1 MATLQSQFIKFHDTI
16 KLDADDKKVLIEKRK
31 EVEEIINNGVSEF
44 EKSFFNQ
51 GSYSTYTGILPI
63 DEGDYDLD
71 RGLKIDVDR
80 HSNSPKEVKKFIFDA
95 LASEFGENR
104 VKVKNPCVTVSFP
117 EDNVHIDIAVYCT
130 ENDNYFLARGK
141 LNSTDENIKWE
152 EADPVEL
159 TKKINNAMEN
169 SEDRNQ
175 FRRVIRYLKRWKDLK
190 FKNQDNRPTGIGISV
205 FAINNF
211 SVSKKVEDEIYKKIS
226 VTIRLAGKNRLD
238 TALSIYGPIL
248 EKRKELTLGDA
259 YSSYNGYVYADAL
272 TAMPYMY
279 QLNKSTMGPLP
290 LLPYAG
296 EGTSIVF
303 GGYNS
308 VPKLVG
314 ERLRIYGADR
324 YKTAVEIAKA
334 FKSKLNKD
342 VDTIVLAS
350 GEDYPDALCAGPLA
364 SSKNAAILLTKSK
377 TLNEDTREYIKSNT
391 NIKNIIIVGGE
402 KSISS
407 SVENELKTLR

>member
-1 MATLQSQFIKFHDTI
+1 MKIKKKLAVTLTLLMTLSIVPTNNYALENNKVNETKKEEIVITKDNN
-16 KLDADDKKVLIEKRK
+16 DKKLEDTSDKTKNTLSVTRISGSDRYDTSFKIQEFLTKDEFSYYAVFASGEGFSDALSAGILA
-31 EVEEIINNGVSEF
+31 GEF
-44 EKSFFNQ
+44 EAPL
-51 GSYSTYTGILPI
+51 ILVRKDSI
-63 DEGDYDLD
+63 
-71 RGLKIDVDR
+71 
-80 HSNSPKEVKKFIFDA
+80 PKV
-95 LASEFGENR
+95 LS
-104 VKVKNPCVTVSFP
+104 
-117 EDNVHIDIAVYCT
+117 
-130 ENDNYFLARGK
+130 DNYSRITFGRSFLVGGT
-141 LNSTDENIKWE
+141 N
-152 EADPVEL
+152 
-159 TKKINNAMEN
+159 
-169 SEDRNQ
+169 
-175 FRRVIRYLKRWKDLK
+175 
-190 FKNQDNRPTGIGISV
+190 
-205 FAINNF
+205 
-211 SVSKKVEDEIYKKIS
+211 SVSKKVEGEIHKNIS

-248 EKRKELTLGDA
+248 EKRKELVLGDA
-259 YSSYNGYVYADAL
+259 FSSYNGYVYADAL

-279 QLNKSTMGPLP
+279 QLNKHDMGPLP

-296 EGTSIVF
+296 EDASIVF

-342 VDTIVLAS
+342 IDTIVLAS

-377 TLNEDTREYIKSNT
+377 TLSEDTKEYIKANT

-402 KSISS
+402 RSISS
-407 SVENELKTLR
+407 SVEDELKTLK

>member
-1 MATLQSQFIKFHDTI
+1 MVGGT
-16 KLDADDKKVLIEKRK
+16 
-31 EVEEIINNGVSEF
+31 N
-44 EKSFFNQ
+44 
-51 GSYSTYTGILPI
+51 
-63 DEGDYDLD
+63 
-71 RGLKIDVDR
+71 
-80 HSNSPKEVKKFIFDA
+80 
-95 LASEFGENR
+95 
-104 VKVKNPCVTVSFP
+104 
-117 EDNVHIDIAVYCT
+117 
-130 ENDNYFLARGK
+130 
-141 LNSTDENIKWE
+141 
-152 EADPVEL
+152 
-159 TKKINNAMEN
+159 
-169 SEDRNQ
+169 
-175 FRRVIRYLKRWKDLK
+175 
-190 FKNQDNRPTGIGISV
+190 
-205 FAINNF
+205 

-248 EKRKELTLGDA
+248 EKRKELVLGDA
-259 YSSYNGYVYADAL
+259 FSSYNGYVYADAL

-279 QLNKSTMGPLP
+279 QLNKHDKGPLP

-296 EGTSIVF
+296 EDASIVF

-364 SSKNAAILLTKSK
+364 SSKNAAILLTNSK
-377 TLNEDTREYIKSNT
+377 TLNEDTREYIKANT

-407 SVENELKTLR
+407 SVEDELKALR

>member
-1 MATLQSQFIKFHDTI
+1 MKIKKKLAVTLTLMMTLSIISTNNYALENSTGNETKKEQKEEIVITKE
-16 KLDADDKKVLIEKRK
+16 KDDKKLEDTSDKTKKNLSVTRISGSDRYDTSYKIQEFLTKDKFSYYAVFASGEGFSDALSAGILA
-31 EVEEIINNGVSEF
+31 GEF
-44 EKSFFNQ
+44 EAPL
-51 GSYSTYTGILPI
+51 ILVRKDSI
-63 DEGDYDLD
+63 
-71 RGLKIDVDR
+71 
-80 HSNSPKEVKKFIFDA
+80 PKVI
-95 LASEFGENR
+95 S
-104 VKVKNPCVTVSFP
+104 
-117 EDNVHIDIAVYCT
+117 
-130 ENDNYFLARGK
+130 DNYSRILFGR
-141 LNSTDENIKWE
+141 S
-152 EADPVEL
+152 
-159 TKKINNAMEN
+159 
-169 SEDRNQ
+169 
-175 FRRVIRYLKRWKDLK
+175 YLVGGT
-190 FKNQDNRPTGIGISV
+190 N
-205 FAINNF
+205 

-248 EKRKELTLGDA
+248 EKRKELVLGDA
-259 YSSYNGYVYADAL
+259 FSSYNGYVYADAL

-279 QLNKSTMGPLP
+279 QLNKHDKGPLP

-296 EGTSIVF
+296 EDASIVF

-377 TLNEDTREYIKSNT
+377 TLNEDTKEYIKANT

-402 KSISS
+402 RSISG
-407 SVENELKTLR
+407 SVEDELKALR

>member
-1 MATLQSQFIKFHDTI
+1 MKIKKKLAVTLTLLMTLSIVPTNNYALENNKVNETKKEEIVITKD
-16 KLDADDKKVLIEKRK
+16 KNDKKLEDTSDKTKNTLSVTRISGSDRYDTSFKIQEFLTKDEFSYYAVFASGEGFSDALSAGILA
-31 EVEEIINNGVSEF
+31 GEF
-44 EKSFFNQ
+44 EAPL
-51 GSYSTYTGILPI
+51 ILVRKDSI
-63 DEGDYDLD
+63 
-71 RGLKIDVDR
+71 
-80 HSNSPKEVKKFIFDA
+80 PKVI
-95 LASEFGENR
+95 S
-104 VKVKNPCVTVSFP
+104 
-117 EDNVHIDIAVYCT
+117 
-130 ENDNYFLARGK
+130 DNYSRITFGRSFLVGGT
-141 LNSTDENIKWE
+141 N
-152 EADPVEL
+152 
-159 TKKINNAMEN
+159 
-169 SEDRNQ
+169 
-175 FRRVIRYLKRWKDLK
+175 
-190 FKNQDNRPTGIGISV
+190 
-205 FAINNF
+205 
-211 SVSKKVEDEIYKKIS
+211 SVSKKVEDEIHKNIS

-248 EKRKELTLGDA
+248 EKRKELVLGDA
-259 YSSYNGYVYADAL
+259 FSSYNGYVYADAL

-296 EGTSIVF
+296 EDASIVF

-314 ERLRIYGADR
+314 ERSRIYGADR

-334 FKSKLNKD
+334 FKSNLNKD

-377 TLNEDTREYIKSNT
+377 TLNEDTKEYIKVNT

-402 KSISS
+402 RSISS
-407 SVENELKTLR
+407 SVEDELRTLR